1 MTANKTKTILH
12 AAIAATICLLIMA
25 ALILLWPKDK
35 TDVMLQDF
43 EPLDNAIVMYIQ
55 PEVGYVQSMSTR
67 QEENVLYCDFQST
80 PGWPT
85 NPNHAKNMF
94 QIPVGHV
101 TQIMFNRP
109 DGDYELVLKSDESGR
124 FHKIDEKIEEA
135 AP

>member
-43 EPLDNAIVMYIQ
+43 EPLDNAIVMYIR

-67 QEENVLYCDFQST
+67 QEENVLYCNFQST
-80 PGWPT
+80 
-85 NPNHAKNMF
+85 PNHAKNMF
-94 QIPVGHV
+94 QVPTGHV

-135 AP
+135 AS